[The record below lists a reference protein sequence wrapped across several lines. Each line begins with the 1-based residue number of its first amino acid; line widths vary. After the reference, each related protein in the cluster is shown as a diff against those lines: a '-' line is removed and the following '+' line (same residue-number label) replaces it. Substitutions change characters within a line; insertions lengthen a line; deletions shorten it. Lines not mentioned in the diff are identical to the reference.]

1 MKKLLLCI
9 LVSASLIACKNEV
22 TNTESA
28 NKEPKPVGFEY
39 DSTANIDNIKASF
52 EDMATYDTTSY
63 KAKYADTASFYD
75 NGKKMTLAENVNL
88 IKTWESLGIK
98 VKISKIWS
106 IWESRYTKDDKTEGI
121 TVLSYITVTL
131 TKGDK
136 SVDVIMNQNDDFV
149 NGKIVR
155 ELLFYDPTNINN
167 LMK

>member
-1 MKKLLLCI
+1 MKKILIYLL
-9 LVSASLIACKNEV
+9 VATSFVACKNEV

-52 EDMATYDTTSY
+52 EDMANYDTTSY
-63 KAKYADTASFYD
+63 KSKYADTASFYD

-121 TVLSYITVTL
+121 TVLSYLTVTL